1 MFPTRNLTFKL
12 LNFHPEF
19 FIVGVVG
26 AETDECFSS
35 SVLSH
40 LHHHFIFSSGQKH
53 KLRLSKETKTVSM
66 SVKQEM
72 NIQVTLLLSP
82 PHLSLLSIS
91 SSAPLLPLF
100 SFPSFL
106 LSLSVL
112 YFPTHPLQC
121 LRYLFFSAMLL
132 SSPPSPPLLS
142 FLLFPTS
149 LSLLLSSFRS
159 VSSEVHPLLP
169 SLVLLPLLLLVASPL
184 RLRLLRGRV
193 PTPRRRGADLGA
205 EAGWGRHRGNAGPPG
220 GVQEVLCD
228 GQSVV
233 SRTDESTGD
242 THNGHHD
249 RP

>member
-53 KLRLSKETKTVSM
+53 KLRLSKETKNGSM

-82 PHLSLLSIS
+82 PHLSIS

-112 YFPTHPLQC
+112 YFPTHPPPMSPLS
-121 LRYLFFSAMLL
+121 FFLCNASFL
-132 SSPPSPPLLS
+132 SSISTPPLI
-142 FLLFPTS
+142 
-149 LSLLLSSFRS
+149 SSFPHLLI
-159 VSSEVHPLLP
+159 SS
-169 SLVLLPLLLLVASPL
+169 PLLLQV
-184 RLRLLRGRV
+184 RLL
-193 PTPRRRGADLGA
+193 
-205 EAGWGRHRGNAGPPG
+205 
-220 GVQEVLCD
+220 
-228 GQSVV
+228 
-233 SRTDESTGD
+233 
-242 THNGHHD
+242 
-249 RP
+249 

>member
-53 KLRLSKETKTVSM
+53 KLRLSKETKNGSM

-82 PHLSLLSIS
+82 PHLSIS

-100 SFPSFL
+100 TFPFLSPLLICPL
-106 LSLSVL
+106 LSHSSTSNVSAI
-112 YFPTHPLQC
+112 FFSLQC
-121 LRYLFFSAMLL
+121 FFPLLHLHPSSHFFFSPPPYLL
-132 SSPPSPPLLS
+132 SSP
-142 FLLFPTS
+142 
-149 LSLLLSSFRS
+149 R
-159 VSSEVHPLLP
+159 
-169 SLVLLPLLLLVASPL
+169 LLPLSPLLLQV
-184 RLRLLRGRV
+184 RLL
-193 PTPRRRGADLGA
+193 
-205 EAGWGRHRGNAGPPG
+205 
-220 GVQEVLCD
+220 
-228 GQSVV
+228 
-233 SRTDESTGD
+233 
-242 THNGHHD
+242 
-249 RP
+249 

>member
-35 SVLSH
+35 SVFSH

-53 KLRLSKETKTVSM
+53 KLRLSKETKTGSM

-72 NIQVTLLLSP
+72 NIQVTFLLSP
-82 PHLSLLSIS
+82 PLYLLLCS
-91 SSAPLLPLF
+91 SSPPFHFPLPFSSPYLSSTFPLI
-100 SFPSFL
+100 
-106 LSLSVL
+106 
-112 YFPTHPLQC
+112 HLQC

-242 THNGHHD
+242 THNSHHD